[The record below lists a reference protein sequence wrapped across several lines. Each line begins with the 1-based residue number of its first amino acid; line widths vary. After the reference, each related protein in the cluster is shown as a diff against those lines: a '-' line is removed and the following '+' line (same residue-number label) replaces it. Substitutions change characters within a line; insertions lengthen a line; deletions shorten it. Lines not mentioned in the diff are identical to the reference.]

1 MQRIADSTSFAFVIT
16 CYFDFPMKPHSLYA
30 VIASV
35 FLMARNGSFIDVTC
49 ARRWGVEPHL
59 FRLRFDVTHYS

>member
-30 VIASV
+30 IIASV

-49 ARRWGVEPHL
+49 AL
-59 FRLRFDVTHYS
+59 